1 MRLRIQSQYETQI
14 GNTGRDVRCILNK
27 WLVCVAL
34 CLAGIFTTTIRCEA
48 IEKSEA
54 SDDIHPNSASRTI
67 ANAGTTI
74 VSSSAHPEIASS
86 SSWGSAY
93 IPSDSWIYPAML
105 RLYSLGYV
113 DTVFLSMR
121 PWTRLS
127 VVHALQASS
136 DRITQGSDEAKE
148 IFAKLERELSIETL
162 PHGMNRG
169 TIYGVQSVYTRMM
182 GIAGT
187 PLRDSYH
194 LGQSIV
200 NDYGRPYQEGFNN
213 VTGYSTLNETGR
225 LSLYVRGEYQ
235 HAPAS
240 QGYSLQLANNLSK
253 LDAVGPY
260 AAPNAPQA
268 TIPAGPIA
276 AQNTFRLQE
285 ATLSFHMLGH
295 EISGGKSDAWLGPAV
310 GGAMAWSNNAEN
322 IYSFRVNRVEPL
334 SIPLVSKVLGP
345 MRYDFFVGSLKGHT
359 NPNSPW
365 VHAEMF
371 AFRPTNNFE
380 FGFERTIIWGGAGH
394 APVTLHTF
402 LKGFFDINDT
412 TGLEKYSRNDPGAR
426 FSDFNFSWRLPYV
439 RRYLTLYVDALSH
452 DDVTPISSPR
462 RSAYRPGIYL
472 SQFPGLR
479 KLDLR
484 VEGCLTDQPVSRS
497 TQGSFTYWEQIQV
510 QGYTNKGFIIG
521 DWMGR
526 EAKGGQA
533 WLTYHLSGNEWIEAK
548 YLTKKTPND
557 FISGGVTQ
565 NSFSIGAVK
574 RISRDVEVQGS
585 MQYERWKAP
594 IYRSGQQQDLVAS
607 IQVTWFPKLRQQTRA
622 IH

>member
-1 MRLRIQSQYETQI
+1 M
-14 GNTGRDVRCILNK
+14 NK

-136 DRITQGSDEAKE
+136 DRITNGSDEAKE
-148 IFAKLERELSIETL
+148 IFSKLERELSIETL